1 MPQEHSSTP
10 ALPAVMSLAGKRV
23 LVTGAASGI
32 GQAIALSAAQLG
44 ATLVLTDR
52 DATAATEAK
61 LAEAG
66 AQFTSLQGDLGDEK
80 FIGDVLIANGPYDGL
95 AHAAGVFPLASSRT
109 ENETFHFVM
118 QVNLRAT
125 MLLAL
130 RCAEQMAANGGGN
143 IVLIGSLGGRNG
155 GVMLDNMT
163 LDYAAYATSKGGVH
177 TFVKWLA
184 RRMVGRGVLVNAIAP
199 GVIRTPMNDGM
210 TLDRALFP
218 LGRMGDVSEIAWPTA
233 FLLTRAAGYFSGA
246 VIDVNGGSYVGS

>member
-1 MPQEHSSTP
+1 MTQEHSTL
-10 ALPAVMSLAGKRV
+10 ALPAPMSLVGKRV

-32 GQAIALSAAQLG
+32 GQAIAVAAAQLG
-44 ATLVLTDR
+44 AALVLTDR

-61 LAEAG
+61 LSEIG
-66 AQFTSLQGDLGDEK
+66 ATFASLRGDLGDEK
-80 FIGDVLIANGPYDGL
+80 FIESVLIAHGPYDGL
-95 AHAAGVFPLASSRT
+95 AHAAGVFPMPSSRS

-130 RCAEQMAANGGGN
+130 RCAEQMAAKGGGN

-155 GVMLDNMT
+155 GVMIDNMT

-177 TFVKWLA
+177 TMVKWLA
-184 RRMVGRGVLVNAIAP
+184 RRMVGHNVLVNAIAP

-210 TLDRALFP
+210 TLDRSLFP